1 VRERR
6 RLLVN
11 CPNCGTKQATAVKN
25 WTITPI
31 KRAAAII
38 TPEIHVGTYECPK
51 CKVTFKSAMP
61 VETVHFEKQQEQT
74 VTVLIGKLT
83 EIRLGLIQNL
93 NNLRRNLEVL
103 ESERS
108 GVLFEIG
115 EFKRD
120 AESKAVGLESEVND
134 LREDIRCLRDLL
146 GLDKDSS

>member
-1 VRERR
+1 VRER

-11 CPNCGTKQATAVKN
+11 CPNCGTKQTSAVKN
-25 WTITPI
+25 WTIMPI
-31 KRAAAII
+31 KRAVAII

-83 EIRLGLIQNL
+83 QIRLGLIQNL

>member
-6 RLLVN
+6 RFLVN

>member
-1 VRERR
+1 VPERR

-83 EIRLGLIQNL
+83 QIRLGLIQNL

>member
-1 VRERR
+1 VPERR

>member
-83 EIRLGLIQNL
+83 QIRLGLIQNL

>member
-61 VETVHFEKQQEQT
+61 VETVQVEKQQEQT